1 MSVFRAEPDVVVVG
15 DAVNADDAAVR
26 AVVKQP
32 FDEVR
37 ADKADGTGHQH
48 RGAGQSDVRL

>member
-32 FDEVR
+32 SDEVR
-37 ADKADGTGHQH
+37 ADKAGGTGHQH
-48 RGAGQSDVRL
+48 SGAGQSDIRL